1 MDFFAQQALARGQSR
16 RLVVLFV
23 VAVACVVSAIG
34 FVVLL
39 ALDIGLSPEERLA
52 AGGNLLTR
60 HPTAGFV
67 AALGTLL
74 VIAVASL
81 FKISRLR
88 GGGGVVAREL
98 GGTLVSP
105 DTKDRRLRRL
115 RNVVEEIAIASGTPV
130 PEIYVLAQEPGINA
144 FAAGWTP
151 ADAAVAVTEGALER
165 LNRDELQGVIAHEFS
180 HILNGDMR
188 LNIKL
193 MGVLFGILVIGVA
206 AREVLLRARG
216 GGRDGAALLL
226 VALGVMIIGYVGLF
240 FGRLIKAGVSR
251 QREYLADASAVQ
263 FTRQNHGIA
272 GALKKIAAT
281 AEGSKLAAH
290 DGEEVSHM
298 LFGDGV
304 GYSSLFATHPPLVER
319 IKRLDRTFD
328 PQELARM
335 ARAGITDAGSF
346 EDELAG
352 APVSRMAAGAA
363 GGPPL
368 PRADARVSLA
378 PDSVVRQVG
387 NPAADDFRAAASIA
401 AAIDPG
407 LRELAHAAEHAAPLV
422 LALAIDGE
430 AGTADAQLSR
440 VEVAFDAALAAETRA
455 LRGRLRGLHPL
466 QRLPLAAMAFPQ
478 LRQRPRPW
486 LVRFVALL
494 DELARLD
501 GVVQLPEYCLLRMV
515 RVQVEDALEPSHGG
529 GVGNRRLSELKA
541 EIGALLAVL
550 ARSGN
555 ADAEASR
562 RAYLA
567 GILQVFPTGA
577 PNYAPPTAWAE
588 ALDRAWPVLDRLNPA
603 SKALLVEGLAR
614 TVTHDGRCALAEAE
628 LLRTICAA
636 LHCPLPPQLAA

>member
-1 MDFFAQQALARGQSR
+1 
-16 RLVVLFV
+16 
-23 VAVACVVSAIG
+23 
-34 FVVLL
+34 
-39 ALDIGLSPEERLA
+39 
-52 AGGNLLTR
+52 
-60 HPTAGFV
+60 
-67 AALGTLL
+67 
-74 VIAVASL
+74 
-81 FKISRLR
+81 
-88 GGGGVVAREL
+88 
-98 GGTLVSP
+98 
-105 DTKDRRLRRL
+105 
-115 RNVVEEIAIASGTPV
+115 
-130 PEIYVLAQEPGINA
+130 
-144 FAAGWTP
+144 
-151 ADAAVAVTEGALER
+151 
-165 LNRDELQGVIAHEFS
+165 
-180 HILNGDMR
+180 MR

-226 VALGVMIIGYVGLF
+226 VALGIMIIGYVGLF

-251 QREYLADASAVQ
+251 QREFLADASAVQ
-263 FTRQNHGIA
+263 FTRQNQGIA

-319 IKRLDRTFD
+319 IRRIDRSFD

-335 ARAGITDAGSF
+335 ARAGVAVDVSSF
-346 EDELAG
+346 EDELDA
-352 APVSRMAAGAA
+352 APVSRLSGEGAQA
-363 GGPPL
+363 TPL
-368 PRADARVSLA
+368 PRADAQVSIA
-378 PDSVVRQVG
+378 PGGVARQVG

-401 AAIDPG
+401 AAIPAD
-407 LRELAHAAEHAAPLV
+407 LRDLAHAAAHAAPLV

-430 AGTADAQLSR
+430 EGSAEAQLAR
-440 VEVAFDAALAAETRA
+440 VEAAFDATLAGEARA
-455 LRGRLRGLHPL
+455 MRGRLAGLHPL
-466 QRLPLAAMAFPQ
+466 QRLPLAAMAFPL
-478 LRQRPRPW
+478 LRRRPRPW

-515 RVQVEDALEPSHGG
+515 RSQVEDALDPSRGG
-529 GVGNRRLSELKA
+529 GVGSKRLAEAKA
-541 EIGALLAVL
+541 EVGALLAVL
-550 ARSGN
+550 AQSGH
-555 ADAEASR
+555 ADRESAR

-577 PNYAPPTAWAE
+577 PNYAPPKSWAE
-588 ALDRAWPVLDRLNPA
+588 ALDRAWPLLDRLNPP